1 MRLRTKSLYNFLI
14 TVDGR
19 CQRIFGRPRGPV
31 RSTHLPLPPRPNRL
45 AYGSAVALIP
55 PSPLINDLS
64 ILGGRSRYAA
74 YRNARDNLLT
84 DFGSSLPSHVLR
96 ITVENNSAFSPL
108 GRSASLTAQCSSS
121 VAVPSRWHRIT
132 TE

>member
-45 AYGSAVALIP
+45 AYRSAVALIP

-84 DFGSSLPSHVLR
+84 DFGSSLPSHVPR
-96 ITVENNSAFSPL
+96 IAVENNSGFSL
-108 GRSASLTAQCSSS
+108 SARSAAFIAVCNNS
-121 VAVPSRWHRIT
+121 VALPSRWQPVT
-132 TE
+132 SE